1 MYIGNSGRK
10 VMAHPRPQ
18 VEKRTVSLPETHH
31 ILEDILNAMERAT
44 ARIDEAVQ
52 KKSNAL
58 LILKDRIK

>member
-1 MYIGNSGRK
+1 
-10 VMAHPRPQ
+10 MAHPRPQ